1 MIRNLIFDFDG
12 TLADTSLGIVRCTQV
27 TLETMG
33 LPLST
38 PERICATIGLPL
50 ADCFARGTDTPAE
63 RIEEACATY
72 RRLFNDIAVPCIVL
86 FPGVAETLAALDAR
100 GFRMSIATS
109 RGSRSLQMLL
119 ERMGVA
125 GHFCASA
132 ASDTVSRHKPEP
144 DPALYVLEKM
154 GGKPEESLV
163 IGDTTFDIRMGQAA
177 GCRTCGVTWG
187 NQDRAQLQ
195 AASPDWIL
203 DRIEALPGILG

>member
-12 TLADTSLGIVRCTQV
+12 TLADTSLGIVRCTQA

-72 RRLFNDIAVPCIVL
+72 RRLFDSIAVPCIIL
-86 FPGVAETLAALDAR
+86 FPGVAETLAEFRSR
-100 GFRMSIATS
+100 GYRMAIATS

-125 GHFCASA
+125 EHFCASA

-144 DPALYVLEKM
+144 EPALYVLEKM
-154 GGKPEESLV
+154 GGKAEESLV
-163 IGDTTFDIRMGQAA
+163 IGDTTFDIQMGQAA

-203 DRIEALPGILG
+203 DRIEALPTLLG

>member
-12 TLADTSLGIVRCTQV
+12 TLADTSLGIVRCTQA

-72 RRLFNDIAVPCIVL
+72 RRLFDSIAVPSFVL

-119 ERMGVA
+119 ERMGA
-125 GHFCASA
+125 AAYFCASA

-163 IGDTTFDIRMGQAA
+163 IGDTTFDILMGQAA

-203 DRIEALPGILG
+203 DRIEELPGLLG

>member
-12 TLADTSLGIVRCTQV
+12 TLADTSLGIVRCTQA

-33 LPLST
+33 LPYST

-72 RRLFNDIAVPCIVL
+72 RRLFDDIAVPCIVL
-86 FPGVAETLAALDAR
+86 FPGVAGILAELRSR
-100 GFRMSIATS
+100 GYRMSIATS

-119 ERMGVA
+119 ARMGVLE
-125 GHFCASA
+125 HFCAMA
-132 ASDTVSRHKPEP
+132 ASDTVSRHKPAP
-144 DPALYVLEKM
+144 DPALHVLAQM
-154 GGKPEESLV
+154 GGKAEESLV
-163 IGDTTFDIRMGQAA
+163 VGDTTFDILMGQAA

-195 AASPDWIL
+195 AAAPDWII
-203 DRIEALPGILG
+203 DRIEELPGILG

>member
-12 TLADTSLGIVRCTQV
+12 TLADTSLGIVRCTQT

-72 RRLFNDIAVPCIVL
+72 RRLFNDIAVPCIIL
-86 FPGVAETLAALDAR
+86 FPGVAETLAGLDAR

-132 ASDTVSRHKPEP
+132 ASDTVTRHKPEP
-144 DPALYVLEKM
+144 DPALYVLEKT

-163 IGDTTFDIRMGQAA
+163 IGDTTFDILMGQAA

-203 DRIEALPGILG
+203 DRIEELPGLLG